1 MIKQINTYWIPTR
14 LDILIIPYIVLLV
27 TLFQKAHF
35 GYNVQDRFKA
45 NYLWYSF
52 SPIKNWW
59 NQNCRIKEKHTVSF
73 QESSLLT
80 VTLEVFS
87 LAKFYSLCPPIH
99 PFFFWQEWFHKKP
112 GITPWRAHAKHPP
125 ISWIPAAGRCSFAE
139 CWHNDPITLVLQYF
153 HPDFSQV
160 RLMKDTGSHGE
171 HKKRAVAMCSA
182 GSSASTILQCLT
194 GFQCISLSGGTLA
207 YHRIL
212 HRWICLSWGTSI
224 PSGNSITDSPTN
236 TQTLQFLPK
245 FKINNPDIYTI
256 S

>member
-1 MIKQINTYWIPTR
+1 M
-14 LDILIIPYIVLLV
+14 
-27 TLFQKAHF
+27 
-35 GYNVQDRFKA
+35 
-45 NYLWYSF
+45 
-52 SPIKNWW
+52 
-59 NQNCRIKEKHTVSF
+59 CRIDLKPIICDTVLVQSRIDETRTVELRRGIQYHFRKAVCLLSHWKFFHWLSF
-73 QESSLLT
+73 I
-80 VTLEVFS
+80 
-87 LAKFYSLCPPIH
+87 YSAHPPIL
-99 PFFFWQEWFHKKP
+99 FFWQEWSHKKP
-112 GITPWRAHAKHPP
+112 GVTPWRARAKHPP
-125 ISWIPAAGRCSFAE
+125 ISWIPAAGRCSYAE
-139 CWHNDPITLVLQYF
+139 WWHNDPITLVLQYL

-245 FKINNPDIYTI
+245 FKSNNPDIYTI
-256 S
+256 SK